1 MLATRHCALESK
13 RSPHIGPANYG
24 SLIYVASSLILV
36 LGGSLI
42 YFNFIEIVMDPA
54 FVICYS
60 IIIPMSI
67 YTYFVS
73 QILFRI
79 SQSEKLFLFTIFES
93 VASAVVLFVFLDVYV
108 YVYALVALV
117 LAKAFFFHSILSHA
131 NSRK

>member
-1 MLATRHCALESK
+1 
-13 RSPHIGPANYG
+13 
-24 SLIYVASSLILV
+24 
-36 LGGSLI
+36 
-42 YFNFIEIVMDPA
+42 
-54 FVICYS
+54 
-60 IIIPMSI
+60 MSI

>member
-1 MLATRHCALESK
+1 MLAYSAL
-13 RSPHIGPANYG
+13 RWNQNGPHISRLDRLTTNY
-24 SLIYVASSLILV
+24 LIYVASSLILV

-60 IIIPMSI
+60 IIIQCHLHL
-67 YTYFVS
+67 FCVS
-73 QILFRI
+73 DFLFRI

-131 NSRK
+131 NS